1 MASKSLIS
9 RNTRFSKFRE
19 HVRRW
24 AFERTKDDAL
34 KIVMRAADKEDRA
47 AVGKS
52 SWPIVPSP
60 IPMSLPVR
68 SSRSRTTLMPCRTA
82 ASISAGECAVC
93 LGDGHSASAQ
103 NPFCRV

>member
-34 KIVMRAADKEDRA
+34 KIVMRGVEKEDRVA
-47 AVGKS
+47 A
-52 SWPIVPSP
+52 
-60 IPMSLPVR
+60 
-68 SSRSRTTLMPCRTA
+68 
-82 ASISAGECAVC
+82 
-93 LGDGHSASAQ
+93 
-103 NPFCRV
+103 